1 MDAISL
7 MPTAA
12 NDFGDRVH
20 QLKGDVWDNDTPCDE
35 WTVRDV
41 VNHLVYEQL
50 WVPHLLRGETV
61 QQVGDRYDGDVL
73 GEDPIAAWDAA
84 VEDSLSSWLD
94 TDPGQIVH
102 LSFGDFAA
110 SDYADQMLLDLVV
123 HGWDLSR
130 GADLDEAMNADA
142 VAHSLS
148 FARANAPMLTGSGAF
163 GTPQATSAT
172 DPQSEL
178 LALLGRQP

>member
-1 MDAISL
+1 MNAISL
-7 MPTAA
+7 IPTAA

-20 QLKGDVWDNDTPCDE
+20 QLKDDVWDHDTPCDE
-35 WTVRDV
+35 WTVRDL

-61 QQVGDRYDGDVL
+61 QQVGDRYEGDML
-73 GEDPIAAWDAA
+73 SDDPVAAWDAA
-84 VEDSLSSWLD
+84 VEDALSSWVD
-94 TDPGQIVH
+94 IDPDQVVH
-102 LSFGDFAA
+102 LSFGDFPA
-110 SDYADQMLLDLVV
+110 SDYADQVLLDLVV

-130 GADLDEAMNADA
+130 GADLDDEMDA
-142 VAHSLS
+142 AGVAHSLV

-163 GTPQATSAT
+163 GTPQTAPTP

-178 LALLGRQP
+178 LALLGRKP